1 MSQNAGGL
9 LIFILVLLLST
20 ALILLWS
27 LGLGWILTLILPL
40 ELFEGALLVM
50 IASIT
55 SVAILMYSVRSFEED
70 PKLEL
75 LDTLPIERF
84 TGGSD
89 RPTLEQLFRYQLAN
103 DMVMIFED
111 EPSTTNLMDQRQR
124 EELAIRLSEIC
135 SAAVRNKPTRIK
147 NPKISKADLKKQM
160 SKMNL
165 KPYDDNLLDIAVKTT
180 NVYIQRPLWQEVF
193 ASQIWEQQSPLID

>member
-27 LGLGWILTLILPL
+27 LGLGWILSLILPL

-111 EPSTTNLMDQRQR
+111 EPSTTRACLQSG
-124 EELAIRLSEIC
+124 E
-135 SAAVRNKPTRIK
+135 
-147 NPKISKADLKKQM
+147 M
-160 SKMNL
+160 SVN
-165 KPYDDNLLDIAVKTT
+165 
-180 NVYIQRPLWQEVF
+180 
-193 ASQIWEQQSPLID
+193 